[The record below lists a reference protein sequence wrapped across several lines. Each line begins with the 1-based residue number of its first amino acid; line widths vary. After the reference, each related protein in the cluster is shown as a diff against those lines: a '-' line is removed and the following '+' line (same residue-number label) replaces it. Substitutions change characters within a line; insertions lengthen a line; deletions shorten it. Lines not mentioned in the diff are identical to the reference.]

1 MTAQREWF
9 PASELAGLAGMP
21 STSAG
26 VRYQA
31 ATYAWRSREATGRG
45 GPRLEYHISALP
57 AATRAALVWHRPNV
71 LAGGTAVG
79 ADVVQ
84 AQAVATSQA
93 LGMNA
98 AQRAE
103 LTQQLARRAVELAQ
117 AQGLRAAAALDAKAQ
132 RRMDAR
138 LALLADLGQFR
149 QSTGLAI
156 TVAEEQYALAWGQG
170 GGNVPAWVRAE
181 LGSTLSSGTLQRW
194 RLQAKAGGIA
204 RLAGDYGKNKGK
216 TLVAADE
223 GLQAFVTAFLVQFP
237 HARATQVHRGI
248 KARLGAQIAAGEI
261 ALPSV
266 RSLERWIDAWRLAHK
281 QTLAALENPDHY
293 KNKYMVAFGSQSE
306 GVERINQLWEMDS
319 TPGDVM
325 LKDGRHAVLGVIDVY
340 TRRLRLLVSRTSKAT
355 AVCSLLRSTLLAWGV
370 PEVIKTDNGSD
381 YVSNHTTRVI
391 KGLAVHQELCPPFQP
406 WHKPHIERSFGTFSR
421 QLVELL
427 AGYIGHNVAD
437 RNAIESRKSFADRLM
452 TRGEALDVNMS
463 ADDFQAFCNNWV
475 DHIYHHDSHA
485 GLGDRTPFAVAA
497 ASRDR
502 VRVIEDERVLDVLL
516 AEAPENNGRRTVQK
530 KGIRFDG
537 ADFIAPELEAYVG
550 ESVLVRFDALD
561 HDLGRLYVYSDSGFI
576 CIAECPERTGMDR
589 RTVAIAAKHMQTQRV
604 QAERAALKKA
614 SKKLGTDTIVQEI
627 LATRAEESGKLARLP
642 APTVGHTSAGLD
654 AAARAVAAAS
664 APRGS
669 SADLL
674 SIDGVSSTWAK
685 LQAEQQ
691 ANAAQVPTG
700 LANELAQRRAGRA
713 VVTPT
718 FDTVH
723 ARARWLLEQARTR
736 ALTGEER
743 QTLAGYKA
751 QHPASYRSLDDQL
764 TELFGAMHQ
773 ENDPGQANGTGSV

>member
-9 PASELAGLAGMP
+9 PASELAGLPSMP
-21 STSAG
+21 SSKRG
-26 VRYQA
+26 VQMQA
-31 ATYAWRSREATGRG
+31 EAQAWRSREATGRG
-45 GPRLEYHISALP
+45 GTRTEFHITALP

-71 LAGGTAVG
+71 LAGGNAVG
-79 ADVVQ
+79 ADVVR
-84 AQAVATSQA
+84 AQAVATSEA

-98 AQRAE
+98 GQRAE
-103 LTQQLARRAVELAQ
+103 LTQQLARRAIEMAQ
-117 AQGLRAAAALDAKAQ
+117 AQGLRSAAAMNSQQQ

-138 LALLADLGQFR
+138 LAVLADVDQFR
-149 QSTGLAI
+149 AATGMGATLA
-156 TVAEEQYALAWGQG
+156 EQNYALAWTQG
-170 GGNVPAWVRAE
+170 GGHVPAWVRTE
-181 LGSTLSSGTLQRW
+181 LGTLSAGTLQRW
-194 RLQAKAGGIA
+194 RLQVKAGGIS
-204 RLAGDYGKNKGK
+204 RLAGDYGNRKGATK
-216 TLVAADE
+216 VAADE
-223 GLQAFVTAFLVQFP
+223 GLLGFVEAFLVQFP

-248 KARLGAQIAAGEI
+248 KARLGAQIASGEI
-261 ALPSV
+261 DAPSV
-266 RSLERWIDAWRLAHK
+266 RSLERWIEQWRQANK

-355 AVCSLLRSTLLAWGV
+355 AVCGLLRSTLLDWGV

-391 KGLAVHQELCPPFQP
+391 QGLAVHQELCPPFQP

-421 QLVELL
+421 QLLELL
-427 AGYIGHNVAD
+427 PGYIGHNVAD
-437 RNAIESRKSFADRLM
+437 RNAIEARKSFADRLM
-452 TRGEALDVNMS
+452 TRGETLDVNMT

-475 DHIYHHDSHA
+475 DHIYHHDNHA
-485 GLGDRTPFAVAA
+485 GLGDRTPFSVAA
-497 ASRDR
+497 ASRDQ

-589 RTVAIAAKHMQTQRV
+589 RAVAIAAKRLQTQRV

-614 SKKLGTDTIVQEI
+614 AKKVGTDTIVEEI
-627 LATRAEESGKLARLP
+627 LASRAEQAGKLARLP
-642 APTVGHTSAGLD
+642 APQVRHTSEGLD
-654 AAARAVAAAS
+654 MAASALAAAS
-664 APRGS
+664 AQRGS

-700 LANELAQRRAGRA
+700 LANELAQRRAVRA

-751 QHPASYRSLDDQL
+751 QHPASYRSLDDQI

-773 ENDPGQANGTGSV
+773 ENDPGQANGAGSV